1 MRLDQKL
8 SVMRAA
14 KSKSLNAAVHIK
26 IDVKV
31 KTFNSNGSYFE
42 LEKRLISIDQSRHM

>member
-26 IDVKV
+26 IDVEIKM
-31 KTFNSNGSYFE
+31 FYSNGPYFE
-42 LEKRLISIDQSRHM
+42 LEKRLISIDQSRQM